1 MRQFYIAEYI
11 YFAKISQVL
20 YWFLMHSQFFTDF
33 VRFSPKICKKHEGL
47 IVPFVIFM
55 LIKQSDKFLQVCRIS
70 G

>member
-11 YFAKISQVL
+11 YFANISQVS
-20 YWFLMHSQFFTDF
+20 YWFYAFSVFTDF